1 MTIRFAP
8 GIWCCTVIAAVA
20 AAACLPT
27 VQAGS
32 EAPSPAATAAYSA
45 QVKPIL
51 DKNCTGCHILGGHS
65 GGLKLDSLD
74 DIMKGGDSGAAVTFG
89 NLTAST
95 LSTAIHYDDETLQMP
110 PKGKMSDADI
120 AVIDKWILASGA
132 PMATPSD
139 SAAPVA
145 SAAPAVTATPA
156 SAGADPAPT
165 AAVVAAAAAA
175 AAAAASAM
183 ESTYSPA
190 AIAAAN
196 SKPSRIPQQAAPTTA
211 VDPNA
216 PYVAPPMVT
225 LVPMTAKP
233 VDVSQNLSPEMTDE
247 QKAFFETK
255 VRPVLVSS
263 CYPCHASS
271 AKGGLRLDSRAAILA
286 GGKDGAVV
294 VPGHPELSS
303 LSTAVHYG
311 DIRLQMPP
319 RNSMSAERI
328 AALDQW
334 IKDGLPWPQETP
346 IEVTSKVTEAQKNF
360 WSFKV
365 PVAPKVPDVKSAWV
379 KNDIDRFTL
388 AKMQEKHLTPVADAD
403 KLTLLRRVTYDL
415 TGLPPSPAEIAAYE
429 KDKSPQAYEHVVDR
443 LLASPAYGERWGRIW
458 LDVVRYADTSGD
470 AADYPI
476 PQASKY
482 RDYVIAAFNK
492 DKPYDQFIKEQIAGD
507 LLPAKTEPEH
517 WEHVVA
523 TGYIANASR
532 LDGTQVM
539 DTVDNVGYAYL
550 GMTVSCARCHDHKF
564 DPIPQTDYY
573 AMAGIFQSTHYPNPG
588 GEGAERMQVG
598 FVYRDPKAAERP
610 EIKAFAAQLKPIQ
623 NAIAAV
629 NSLPGTYDDVL
640 PQLEAR
646 RMNLYAHAP
655 AFPENA
661 YAVTDAPVHLAQI
674 QRHGDP
680 AQLGD
685 EVPRGFIQALG
696 NSSMDPNEP
705 GSGRLELANW
715 IASPTNPLT
724 ARVMVNRIW
733 QGEFGHGIVA
743 TPNNFGN
750 RGMKPTDQVLLD
762 YLATDFIAKGWS
774 IKAMQR
780 EIVLSHTYQLSTKDN
795 AANEA
800 IDPDNSYMWRHSRM
814 RLDAEEIRDTMLADS
829 GQLDMTPAG
838 PHPFPTQDKWNYEEQ
853 APFAPNFADYEDNHR
868 SVYMM
873 TQRTVRHPYMTLF
886 DGANPNTST
895 EQRTS
900 SLTPLQ
906 ALYFLDSPFPK
917 DCSNHLTATLEKE
930 DANQKAA
937 INAAFIRIFDRP
949 ASADEVRQAG
959 EFLDKVSSYYI
970 AHSDAPDVAKQKA
983 MSNFL
988 QAMFASNEFMF
999 IE

>member
-1 MTIRFAP
+1 MGHRSTWNLWA
-8 GIWCCTVIAAVA
+8 CVAVA
-20 AAACLPT
+20 AIAATACLPT
-27 VQAGS
+27 LQAADS
-32 EAPSPAATAAYSA
+32 APAASSDATYDQ

-51 DKNCTGCHILGGHS
+51 EKNCTGCHILGGHS
-65 GGLKLDSLD
+65 GGLRLDSLSD
-74 DIMKGGDSGAAVTFG
+74 LMKGGDSGPAVTLG
-89 NLTAST
+89 SLSSSSI
-95 LSTAIHYDDETLQMP
+95 STAIHYQDETLQMP

-120 AVIDKWILASGA
+120 AVIDKWIIASGA
-132 PMATPSD
+132 PIAAPSD
-139 SAAPVA
+139 A
-145 SAAPAVTATPA
+145 ATPA
-156 SAGADPAPT
+156 PAPADT
-165 AAVVAAAAAA
+165 
-175 AAAAASAM
+175 ASAV
-183 ESTYSPA
+183 YSPA

-196 SKPSRIPQQAAPTTA
+196 SAPSRVPAAVATPTTTA
-211 VDPNA
+211 DPNA
-216 PYVAPPMVT
+216 PYVPAPMVT
-225 LVPMTAKP
+225 LAPMTAKV
-233 VDVSQNLSPEMTDE
+233 VDVSQNLSPQMTDE
-247 QKAFFETK
+247 QKVFFESK
-255 VRPVLVSS
+255 VRPILINS

-286 GGKDGAVV
+286 GGKDGIVA

-303 LSTAVHYG
+303 LSTAIHYG
-311 DIRLQMPP
+311 DSRLQMPP
-319 RNSMSAERI
+319 RSSMPAERI
-328 AALDQW
+328 AVIDQW
-334 IKDGLPWPQETP
+334 IKDGMPWPQETP
-346 IEVTSKVTEAQKNF
+346 IEVTAKVTDAQKNF

-365 PVAPKVPDVKSAWV
+365 PVRPDVPAVKSAWV

-415 TGLPPSPAEIAAYE
+415 TGLPPTPAEVDAFE
-429 KDKSPQAYEHVVDR
+429 KDKSPQAYEHVVDH
-443 LLASPAYGERWGRIW
+443 LLASSAYGERWGRIW

-470 AADYPI
+470 AADFPVV
-476 PQASKY
+476 QASKY

-532 LDGTQVM
+532 LDGSEVM

-550 GMTVSCARCHDHKF
+550 GMTVGCARCHDHKF
-564 DPIPQTDYY
+564 DPIPQADYY
-573 AMAGIFQSTHYPNPG
+573 AMAGIFQSTSYPNPG
-588 GEGAERMQVG
+588 SGVARMQVG
-598 FVYRDPKAAERP
+598 FVYRDPKSAERP
-610 EIKAFAAQLKPIQ
+610 EIKAFMAQLKPIQ

-629 NSLPGTYDDVL
+629 NGLPGTYDDVL

-661 YAVTDAPVHLAQI
+661 YAVTEAPVHLAQI

-696 NSSMDPNEP
+696 NSTMDPNEH

-715 IASPTNPLT
+715 IASPNNPLT

-750 RGMKPTDQVLLD
+750 RGVRPTDQVLLD
-762 YLATDFIAKGWS
+762 YLATEFIAKGWS
-774 IKAMQR
+774 VKAMQR

-795 AANEA
+795 AADEA
-800 IDPDNSYMWRHSRM
+800 IDPDNSYMWRHSQM
-814 RLDAEEIRDTMLADS
+814 RLDAEEIRDSLLADS
-829 GQLDMTPAG
+829 GQLDLTPAG

-853 APFAPNFADYEDNHR
+853 APFAPNFTDYEDNHR

-873 TQRTVRHPYMTLF
+873 VQRTVRHPYMTLF
-886 DGANPNTST
+886 DGANPQTST
-895 EQRTS
+895 EMRTS

-917 DCSNHLTATLEKE
+917 NCSDHLTTDLEK
-930 DANQKAA
+930 DANQKIA
-937 INAAFIRIFDRP
+937 INSAFIRIFDRP
-949 ASADEVRQAG
+949 ATADEERQAG
-959 EFLDKVSSYYI
+959 EFLDKVSTYYTQHGDT
-970 AHSDAPDVAKQKA
+970 ADNAKQKA